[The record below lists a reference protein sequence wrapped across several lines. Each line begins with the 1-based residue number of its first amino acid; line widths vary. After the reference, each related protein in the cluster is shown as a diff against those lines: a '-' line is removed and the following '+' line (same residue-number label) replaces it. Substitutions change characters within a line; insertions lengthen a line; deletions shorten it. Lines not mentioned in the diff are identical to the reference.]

1 MDREHCTRSVESM
14 VKRLEEVNL
23 ILAIMK
29 NTQTYQLTKD
39 IFTHDQLWR
48 YMETL
53 KLISKNDRNAN
64 KH

>member
-1 MDREHCTRSVESM
+1 M